1 MFHLQK
7 ILRLHSIC
15 TSSGLSSALK
25 NECASTPSLSM
36 LQVRTAIKAAAADV
50 ISRQYEQGVP
60 LFELSV
66 LQSPLRGKSEAPE
79 YIFDDPLLHKMGT
92 FIYTVVACVPRIV
105 MIHA

>member
-1 MFHLQK
+1 
-7 ILRLHSIC
+7 
-15 TSSGLSSALK
+15 
-25 NECASTPSLSM
+25 M
-36 LQVRTAIKAAAADV
+36 LQVRTAIKAAAADA

-79 YIFDDPLLHKMGT
+79 YIFDTSQLHRMCT
-92 FIYTVVACVPRIV
+92 FIYTSVTCLPHIV